1 MPGDPG
7 SLPSEPSL
15 GQIAKPVFIAWE
27 KLRVV
32 YVAVVGLFVVLLTG
46 PQLLKLHTFVT
57 IAGEAILAN
66 LCFFAGPCLE
76 TYVRWLGYRGRV
88 VRWFLF
94 ILGTLFTLFLALMS
108 LAGQLLLIRIEYTV
122 TEYPGHPTPACLF
135 Q

>member
-1 MPGDPG
+1 MPGNPG

-32 YVAVVGLFVVLLTG
+32 YVAVVGPFCRSVTG

-76 TYVRWLGYRGRV
+76 TYVRWL
-88 VRWFLF
+88 
-94 ILGTLFTLFLALMS
+94 
-108 LAGQLLLIRIEYTV
+108 V
-122 TEYPGHPTPACLF
+122 TEVEWFGGFCLSLGHCLRCSLP
-135 Q
+135 